1 MTEMDV
7 TPDAAEQGAT
17 TPNERLDDVE
27 VGAETSEADA
37 VEQSLGDALETPRDV
52 RSIPDDV
59 PEADALEQ
67 SYEVPLDE
75 DYGG

>member
-17 TPNERLDDVE
+17 TADQPLDEVE

-37 VEQSLGDALETPRDV
+37 MEQSLGDSLETPRDV

>member
-1 MTEMDV
+1 MTEMDL

-17 TPNERLDDVE
+17 TPDDLDDVE
-27 VGAETSEADA
+27 VGVETPEADA
-37 VEQSLGDALETPRDV
+37 VEQSLGSELETPRDV

>member
-1 MTEMDV
+1 MTEMDL

-17 TPNERLDDVE
+17 TAEQPLDAVE
-27 VGAETSEADA
+27 VGVETPEADA
-37 VEQSLGDALETPRDV
+37 VEQSLGSELETPRDV
-52 RSIPDDV
+52 RSIRDDV